1 MKAFSG
7 FKSEASGKAYEQ
19 LPPGAYVAQI
29 KAVKMEGHEPDQ
41 TLILRLDVSEGEYE
55 GYYTKR
61 YMHDT
66 KNEKSRYPAKYKGDF
81 RIRIP
86 NPDNKRAMYPES
98 DLRRFNDAIYRIEN
112 SNPGYHWDW
121 NEDGLKGL
129 TVGMSVRQ
137 GTYNGSG
144 YTKIA
149 RLEIAD
155 DVRKGLVKE
164 MLPMAP
170 RSDASYDPPIDQQ
183 TGFVQVNTDD
193 VPF

>member
-1 MKAFSG
+1 MKAFDG
-7 FKSEASGKAYEQ
+7 FKSEASGKAYPQ
-19 LPPGAYVAQI
+19 LPPGAYVAKI
-29 KAVKMEGHEPDQ
+29 KAVKIEGHEPDQ
-41 TLILRLDVSEGEYE
+41 TLILRLDISEGEYTD
-55 GYYTKR
+55 YYTKR

-66 KNEKSRYPAKYKGDF
+66 KNEKSMYPAKYKGDF

-98 DLRRFNDAIYRIEN
+98 DLKRFNDAIYRIES
-112 SNPGYHWDW
+112 SNDVYHWDW

-129 TVGMSVRQ
+129 TVGVSVRQ

-144 YTKIA
+144 FTKIA
-149 RLEIAD
+149 RLETAD

-183 TGFVQVNTDD
+183 TGFTQVSNDE

>member
-1 MKAFSG
+1 MKAFNG
-7 FKSEASGKAYEQ
+7 FKSEASGKSFEQ

-29 KAVKMEGHEPDQ
+29 KAVKMEGQEPDQ

-61 YMHDT
+61 YIHDT

-86 NPDNKRAMYPES
+86 NENNKKAMYPES
-98 DLRRFNDAIYRIEN
+98 DLRRFNDAIYRIEQ
-112 SNPGYHWDW
+112 SNAGYHWDW

-155 DVRKGLVKE
+155 DVRRGLVKE

-183 TGFVQVNTDD
+183 SGFYQVTDES

>member
-1 MKAFSG
+1 MKAFNG
-7 FKSEASGKAYEQ
+7 FKSEASGKSYEQ

-29 KAVKMEGHEPDQ
+29 KAVHIDGHEPDQ
-41 TLILRLDVSEGEYE
+41 TLILRLDISEGPYE

-61 YMHDT
+61 YVHDT
-66 KNEKSRYPAKYKGDF
+66 KNDKSKYPAKYKGDF
-81 RIRIP
+81 RVRIP
-86 NPDNKRAMYPES
+86 NENNTKAMYPES
-98 DLRRFNDAIYRIEN
+98 DLRRFNDMVYRIEQ

-121 NEDGLKGL
+121 NEETLRGL
-129 TVGMSVRQ
+129 TVGVSVRQ
-137 GTYNGSG
+137 GTYNGTG
-144 YTKIA
+144 FTKLA
-149 RLEIAD
+149 RLETAD

-183 TGFVQVNTDD
+183 TGFSVVDTSE

>member
-1 MKAFSG
+1 MKAFDG
-7 FKSEASGKAYEQ
+7 FKSEASGKAYPQ
-19 LPPGAYVAQI
+19 LPPGAYVAKI
-29 KAVKMEGHEPDQ
+29 KAVKIEGQEPDQ
-41 TLILRLDVSEGEYE
+41 TLILRLDISEGEYTD
-55 GYYTKR
+55 YYTKR

-66 KNEKSRYPAKYKGDF
+66 KNEKSMYPAKYKGDF

-98 DLRRFNDAIYRIEN
+98 DLKRFNDAIYRIEK
-112 SNPGYHWDW
+112 SNDVYHWDW

-129 TVGMSVRQ
+129 TVGVSVRQ

-144 YTKIA
+144 FTKIA
-149 RLEIAD
+149 RLETAD

-170 RSDASYDPPIDQQ
+170 RSDASYDPPIDSQS
-183 TGFVQVNTDD
+183 GFQIVDD
-193 VPF
+193 GTVPF